1 MYNPLSLSIRTATH
15 FSRLVDSVITRLH
28 RKYDARFA
36 LIDEAFVALEERAAA
51 AYPTIQKVAISQGS
65 PSASVSRGGGNLTI
79 TVTGLNFTTDEAAI
93 SATLGSASMV
103 VSPGATPTSIVL
115 TLASA
120 SLASVAAATQYAQLC
135 LRVNGV
141 LCAPISIPFV
151 A

>member
-1 MYNPLSLSIRTATH
+1 
-15 FSRLVDSVITRLH
+15 
-28 RKYDARFA
+28 
-36 LIDEAFVALEERAAA
+36 
-51 AYPTIQKVAISQGS
+51 
-65 PSASVSRGGGNLTI
+65 
-79 TVTGLNFTTDEAAI
+79 
-93 SATLGSASMV
+93 MV